1 MATVVWCNLL
11 RLLQNGNKK
20 MQMSGIISCN
30 VSGEY
35 VGKTVD

>member
-1 MATVVWCNLL
+1 MATVIRCGLL
-11 RLLQNGNKK
+11 RLLHNGNNK

-35 VGKTVD
+35 VSKTVD